1 MRRIYLTTISYQ
13 KTLMKKRYNPV
24 NFDSNYQKK
33 QPDAMIYF
41 PIIPIISDT
50 MEPGDSAKIVVVL
63 PENTA
68 TLSNYEKFQE
78 EYKQIRFPEETTAEI
93 QEIRIPMMQER
104 CILNGLLV
112 NLIEQMEDHAC
123 YYADITYGTKTYP
136 IVFFTALRYAEEI
149 REDTEISGIYYQEID
164 WTKADPDNARLY
176 DETSLFSLDSVM
188 NIMADA
194 PEEKRTELI
203 HMLLGIGRKN

>member
-104 CILNGLLV
+104 SILNGLLV